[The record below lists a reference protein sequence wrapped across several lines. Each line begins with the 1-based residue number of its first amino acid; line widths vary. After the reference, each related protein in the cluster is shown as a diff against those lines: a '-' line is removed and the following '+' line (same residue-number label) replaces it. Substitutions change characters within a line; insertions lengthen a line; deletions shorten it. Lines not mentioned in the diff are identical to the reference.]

1 MHFFAEKRI
10 HSSHAAADAT
20 DDDFTAD
27 DDRRRRKMISSLA
40 WIPPGASASTPKYA
54 DVPEEEL
61 AALAERARA
70 VTATR
75 RSRRRAGGSES
86 ENTDDDDDDVD
97 AYGRSEDDDSESSDW
112 EEMAA
117 DEELEDEDLDEM
129 AADEE
134 DAKVKTSAAVAKA
147 LAVSKAAKGMTDD
160 LAELNMDA
168 YDDEDADET
177 AAAGRLFGSGRLTHY
192 EGNEEDPYMTIKDSD
207 DDEEETPDDMGVAE
221 TDLVILAART
231 DEDVSHLEV
240 WVYEEAGVTGS
251 EETNL
256 YVHHDL
262 LLPAFPL
269 CVAWMNCSPKTGTE
283 EVNCAAIGT
292 MYPGIEIWDLDCVDA
307 VEPVTT
313 LGGYSEETIKNAG
326 KKGKKGK
333 SAKALKGGS
342 HEDAVMGLSW
352 NREFRN
358 VLASASADQTV
369 KVWDIATETAKHTLD
384 HHKDKVQAC
393 EWNPVEPTVLLTGS
407 YDKTAQVVDV
417 RAPEKASLSWMVNAD
432 VECAIWHTSSPT
444 QFLVS
449 NEDGLVM
456 CFDSRMGSN
465 SNAVFKL
472 QAHDKAT
479 TALSMSSGATNLLT
493 TCSTDKV
500 LKLWDLNDGKPSLL
514 CQHQPQVGAIFS
526 CGFSPSVPYLI
537 AAAGSKG
544 TVAVWDI
551 MSEAAVREKHGAS
564 LEQFYRVK

>member
-1 MHFFAEKRI
+1 
-10 HSSHAAADAT
+10 
-20 DDDFTAD
+20 
-27 DDRRRRKMISSLA
+27 MISSLA
-40 WIPPGASASTPKYA
+40 WVPPGAASTTPKYA

-61 AALAERARA
+61 EHLAARARVVA
-70 VTATR
+70 R
-75 RSRRRAGGSES
+75 RGRARGDDED
-86 ENTDDDDDDVD
+86 EDEEDEDDEDAYDDDD
-97 AYGRSEDDDSESSDW
+97 EDGSDSSDW
-112 EEMAA
+112 EEVAA
-117 DEELEDEDLDEM
+117 DEEELEDLDEM

-134 DAKVKTSAAVAKA
+134 DAKTTTSRAVAKA
-147 LAVSKAAKGMTDD
+147 LAVSKAAKGVVDD

-168 YDDEDADET
+168 YDDEEEDER
-177 AAAGRLFGSGRLTHY
+177 AAEGRLFGSGKLTHH
-192 EGNEEDPYMTIKDSD
+192 EGNEDDPYMTIKDSD
-207 DDEEETPDDMGVAE
+207 DDEEDEAPDDMTMAE

-256 YVHHDL
+256 YVHHDV

-269 CVAWMNCSPKTGTE
+269 CVSWLNCAPKSGTN

-313 LGGYSEETIKNAG
+313 LGGYSEEAIKTAG
-326 KKGKKGK
+326 KKDKKGKKSSK
-333 SAKALKGGS
+333 PLKGGS

-358 VLASASADQTV
+358 VLASSSADKTV
-369 KVWDIATETAKHTLD
+369 KIWDIATETAQHTLN

-393 EWNPVEPTVLLTGS
+393 EWNPAEPTVLLTGS

-417 RAPEKASLSWMVNAD
+417 RAPEEASLTWKVGAD
-432 VECAIWHTSSPT
+432 VECAIWHAGSPT

-449 NEDGLVM
+449 NEDGMVM
-456 CFDSRMGSN
+456 CFDTRMGSK
-465 SNAVFKL
+465 SDCLFKL

-479 TALSMSSGATNLLT
+479 TALSMTAGAPGLLT

-500 LKLWDLNDGKPSLL
+500 IKLWDLNDGKPNLL
-514 CQHQPQVGAIFS
+514 SQHQPQVGAIFA

-551 MSEAAVREKHGAS
+551 MSEASVREAHGKT
-564 LEQFYRVK
+564 LEQYYRVK

>member
-1 MHFFAEKRI
+1 
-10 HSSHAAADAT
+10 
-20 DDDFTAD
+20 
-27 DDRRRRKMISSLA
+27 MISSIA
-40 WIPPGASASTPKYA
+40 WVPPGAASERPRRA

-61 AALAERARA
+61 ERLAARA
-70 VTATR
+70 AR
-75 RSRRRAGGSES
+75 RTKSMKSASDDDDDDDDDES
-86 ENTDDDDDDVD
+86 TDDDDDDF
-97 AYGRSEDDDSESSDW
+97 DDDDDAESDW

-117 DEELEDEDLDEM
+117 DDEDLDDEDIDAM

-134 DAKVKTSAAVAKA
+134 DAKKKTSGAVAKA
-147 LAVSKAAKGMTDD
+147 LAVAKAARGVSDD
-160 LAELNMDA
+160 LAELNMEA
-168 YDDEDADET
+168 YDDTDEEEE
-177 AAAGRLFGSGRLTHY
+177 AATGRLFGGGKLTHY

-207 DDEEETPDDMGVAE
+207 DDEEEEMPDDLITAE
-221 TDLVILAART
+221 TDLLILAART

-256 YVHHDL
+256 YVHHDV

-269 CVAWMNCSPKTGTE
+269 SVAWMNCSPKSGTE

-313 LGGYSEETIKNAG
+313 LGGYSEEAIKSAG
-326 KKGKKGK
+326 KKSGKKDK
-333 SAKALKGGS
+333 KASKALKGGS

-358 VLASASADQTV
+358 VLASASADKTV
-369 KVWDIATETAKHTLD
+369 KIWDVATETAKHTLN

-393 EWNPVEPTVLLTGS
+393 EWNPTEPTVLLTGS

-417 RAPEKASLSWMVNAD
+417 RAPDNASLTWKVGAD
-432 VECAIWHTSSPT
+432 VESAIWHASAPT

-449 NEDGLVM
+449 NEDGMVM
-456 CFDSRMGSN
+456 CFDSRMGSK
-465 SNAVFKL
+465 SDALFKL

-479 TALSMSSGATNLLT
+479 TALSMVTSAPGLMT

-500 LKLWDLNDGKPSLL
+500 IKLWDLNDGKPSLL
-514 CQHQPQVGAIFS
+514 CQHTPQVGAIFA
-526 CGFSPSVPYLI
+526 CGFSPNIPYLV

-551 MSEAAVREKHGAS
+551 MSEAVVRDKYGSHF
-564 LEQFYRVK
+564 EQFYRLK